1 MATSAFDALVP
12 FGWNSHWAAQLAAH
26 PDTVPGRVV
35 RHDGTALALAQPDGT
50 AVVPLTKRLRPGPA
64 VGDWVVCRAGEPVA
78 VLERTSLLRR
88 LDASG
93 EDGQVLAAN
102 VELVLLVCGLD
113 RPVKAGRLARE
124 ATLAWDAGAVP
135 LVVLTKS
142 ALHPAAGDVAEAVRR
157 ASPGLEVVVTSARE
171 GLGIDELVEHLRDR
185 TTTMI
190 GESGGG
196 KSTLLN
202 AVVGSDAA
210 VTGLVRAGDSRGRHT
225 TTSRELY
232 LLPFGGVLIDMPGI
246 RSVGLLV
253 DTEAVAQTFADITDL
268 GDNCRFRDCAHD
280 QEPDCAV
287 LRAVE
292 DETLDPKRL
301 DAWRELSAEA
311 RDVHDST
318 TDARGRRPAAPS
330 ADETASADS
339 APSRRGRR

>member
-1 MATSAFDALVP
+1 MTTSAFDALVP
-12 FGWNSHWAAQLAAH
+12 FGWNGHWATQLAAH

-35 RHDGTALALAQPDGT
+35 RHDGTALALAQPEGIS
-50 AVVPLTKRLRPGPA
+50 VVPLTKRLRPGPA

-78 VLERTSLLRR
+78 VLARTSLLRR
-88 LDASG
+88 LNASG

-142 ALHPAAGDVAEAVRR
+142 SLHPDPDEVAEAVRR
-157 ASPGLEVVVTSARE
+157 ASPGLEVVVTSASE
-171 GLGIDELVEHLRDR
+171 GLGIAALVGRLHDR

-190 GESGGG
+190 GESGAG

-202 AVVGSDAA
+202 ALMGSEAA
-210 VTGLVRAGDSRGRHT
+210 ATGLVRAGDSRGRHT

-268 GDNCRFRDCAHD
+268 GDDCRFRDCAHD
-280 QEPDCAV
+280 QEPGCAV
-287 LRAVE
+287 LAAVE
-292 DETLDPKRL
+292 NGTLDAKRL
-301 DAWRELSAEA
+301 EAWRELLAEA
-311 RDVHDST
+311 RELQDAT
-318 TDARGRRPAAPS
+318 TDARGRRSAGPSASVPAAVDP
-330 ADETASADS
+330 AAN
-339 APSRRGRR
+339 RRGRR